1 MAVSDAAVV
10 EETGD
15 VVMPNVV
22 LDAPAAI
29 VTDAGTD
36 TALLVLDSATN
47 TGEAAAA
54 LSVIDP
60 VAETATHH
68 RTGIRA
74 DRRQRGAG
82 GGAGGFQPS

>member
-60 VAETATHH
+60 VAELPPTTEPGFAP
-68 RTGIRA
+68 IDA
-74 DRRQRGAG
+74 SAGAG
-82 GGAGGFQPS
+82 GGPEGFQPS